1 MKLEYKLFKNS
12 KLMIFCFI
20 MIFIV
25 MTSAIIGGCSKDTK
39 LKPEPITK
47 PTSTPPISLT
57 IKVDLD
63 PSLEE
68 IKNNAPYDNV
78 NKYIISSY
86 KPDKDLYNKLFKA
99 IDNMETTVD
108 IKNIPLSISQK
119 IATIDSMYEQAG
131 LQFYYLN
138 RIKLSKDGN
147 SALITYN
154 DSKEEVKKNKE
165 IFYLKLS
172 HLIYNVAPETYS
184 PLQKL
189 FGVYDYITDHS
200 DYTDDMQDSST
211 HSSYSI
217 LMKGKGICGGFSNL
231 GYYVLNKVGIK
242 TEYISNEPHA
252 WNMVNIDGENFLC
265 DITWGAGS
273 YGSTN
278 NSINTILIDDEQR
291 KITLDNAGFGGYT
304 VIEGY
309 PGDTTT
315 KPLPAANKRF
325 KAYYDF
331 HYEYALDIDNNWI
344 YYSDEDGIKRMTLD
358 SKGLETVST
367 MQGTYLK
374 MFNGILYFI
383 NMDNRK
389 LYKLVPGN
397 EVELLDGSLKVESMN
412 LKNSI
417 LHYTTAENGAKENT
431 INLNPFVES
440 NFNINNSKHQDDI
453 TVSRSQTF
461 KFNIEFSKNMNTKIL
476 PKEAVSLV
484 NKKGEALP
492 IHMSWSENERTLTV
506 RSKVSL
512 DNEDLV
518 SLYVSKGIIDADGRK
533 SMEDYD
539 ITVNI
544 K

>member
-1 MKLEYKLFKNS
+1 MKLEYKLLKIS
-12 KLMIFCFI
+12 KIWIFSLF
-20 MIFIV
+20 FIV
-25 MTSAIIGGCSKDTK
+25 IASALMGGCSKEIK
-39 LKPEPITK
+39 SKPVPVTK
-47 PTSTPPISLT
+47 PTSTPPISLA
-57 IKVDLD
+57 IKVELY

-68 IKNNAPYDNV
+68 IKSKDPYANA
-78 NKYIISSY
+78 NKYIIKTY
-86 KPDKDLYNKLFKA
+86 KPDKDLYNTLFKA

-108 IKNIPLSISQK
+108 IKKFPLSVFQK
-119 IATIDSMYEQAG
+119 VATMDSLYEQAG

-138 RIKLSKDGN
+138 RIIISKDN
-147 SALITYN
+147 NFALITYN
-154 DSKEEVKKNKE
+154 DSKVEGKKNKE
-165 IFYLKLS
+165 IFYSRLS
-172 HLIYNVAPETYS
+172 HIVYNVAPETYS

-189 FGVYDYITDHS
+189 FGVYDYITAHS
-200 DYTDDMQDSST
+200 DYTDDIQDSLT
-211 HSSYSI
+211 HSPYSI

-252 WNMVNIDGENFLC
+252 WNMVNIDGQNFLT

-278 NSINTILIDDEQR
+278 NSINNILMDDEQR

-304 VIEGY
+304 IIEGY

-315 KPLPAANKRF
+315 EPLPATDKRF
-325 KAYYDF
+325 KAYYDL
-331 HYEYALDIDNNWI
+331 HYDYALDIENNRV
-344 YYSDEDGIKRMTLD
+344 YYSNEEGIKRMTLD

-374 MFNGILYFI
+374 TFNGILYFI

-389 LYKLVPGN
+389 LYKLGPGR
-397 EVELLDGSLKVESMN
+397 ESELLDGSLKVDSLN
-412 LKNSI
+412 LKNGI
-417 LHYTTAENGAKENT
+417 LYYKAAENGAKEKT
-431 INLNPFVES
+431 INLNPFAES
-440 NFNINNSKHQDDI
+440 NFNINNSKHQDAI
-453 TVSRSQTF
+453 TVPHSQTF
-461 KFNIEFSKNMNTKIL
+461 KFNIEFSRNMNIEIL
-476 PKEAVSLV
+476 PKEAVAVV

-492 IHMSWSENERTLTV
+492 IHMNWSEDGRTLAV

-518 SLYVSKGIIDADGRK
+518 SLYVSKGILAADGKK
-533 SMEDYD
+533 SLEYYD
-539 ITVNI
+539 IIVNI